1 MFVTT
6 YLVAVYFAARNKEDM
21 IEGFF
26 AGQFVTCFNW
36 GKNPINPL
44 KVTFFFFFCI
54 LWYELYTKEKVSLR

>member
-44 KVTFFFFFCI
+44 KVTFFFF
-54 LWYELYTKEKVSLR
+54 LHSVV

>member
-44 KVTFFFFFCI
+44 KVTFFFFF
-54 LWYELYTKEKVSLR
+54 LHSVV